1 MLFNP
6 EWKKEGHTI
15 SLDDF
20 IGWLQTKNPDETYN
34 YLDKCGHCCLGQYM
48 SDRGIKWPMETP
60 DAWGQPYRKVQ
71 GEIFGFDKGE
81 IFGFDNIW
89 QCEST
94 LCGSGDDHNP
104 TQKFGDTLKRVI
116 TYKEII
122 NA

>member
-60 DAWGQPYRKVQ
+60 DAWNEPYREVLCV
-71 GEIFGFDKGE
+71 IFGFGYACR
-81 IFGFDNIW
+81 G
-89 QCEST
+89 EST
-94 LCGSGDDHNP
+94 LCGSGLRGSGDDYNP